1 MKEKI
6 KLFALA
12 WTFGIA
18 GGLILLIL
26 RIFGRLKLRGNIISA
41 KEPNK
46 GLLLISN
53 HPSLWEAAIFPFLFF
68 PNYLWDASFVPLS
81 TPDKKNFYDKRW
93 FIFFRPICIPISREE
108 GSNEAAALKK
118 IVKSLQEGRIV
129 IIFAEGGRT
138 YRGQEF
144 RKSQIKKK
152 TIRPFQS
159 GVGLIARLSKAPIV
173 PVWTEGGQNIIPNKS
188 CESVKMQPFCPRIWN
203 KMAINAG
210 SPLQI
215 PEKMTSR
222 DITLWLEEKLLDL
235 ADSF

>member
-26 RIFGRLKLRGNIISA
+26 RIFGRLELRGNIIRA

-68 PNYLWDASFVPLS
+68 PNYLWNTSFVPLS

-108 GSNEAAALKK
+108 GSNEAVALKK
-118 IVKSLQEGRIV
+118 IVKGLQEGRIV
-129 IIFAEGGRT
+129 ILFAEGGRT

-152 TIRPFQS
+152 KIRPFQS
-159 GVGLIARLSKAPIV
+159 GVGLIARLSKAPII

-203 KMAINAG
+203 KMTINA
-210 SPLQI
+210 SAPLQI
-215 PEKMTSR
+215 PDKMKSR
-222 DITLWLEEKLLDL
+222 EIASWLEEKLLDL
-235 ADSF
+235 ADSS

>member
-1 MKEKI
+1 MNNKI

-12 WTFGIA
+12 WTFGIV
-18 GGLILLIL
+18 GGLMLLVL
-26 RIFGRLKLRGNIISA
+26 RIFGRLYLRGSIIGD

-53 HPSLWEAAIFPFLFF
+53 HPSLWEAAIFPFLLF
-68 PNYLWDASFVPLS
+68 PNYLWDLSFVPLS

-93 FIFFRPICIPISREE
+93 FVFFRPICIPISREE
-108 GSNEAAALKK
+108 GSNEAATLKK

-129 IIFAEGGRT
+129 ILFAEGGRT

-152 TIRPFQS
+152 KIRPFQN

-173 PVWTEGGQNIIPNKS
+173 LVWTEGGQNIIPNKS
-188 CESVKMQPFCPRIWN
+188 CESVKIQPFCPRIWN
-203 KMAINAG
+203 KMTIDA
-210 SPLQI
+210 SVPLQI
-215 PEKMTSR
+215 PEKMMSR
-222 DITLWLEEKLLDL
+222 DITLWLEEKLLGL
-235 ADSF
+235 ADRS